1 MQRTSPSR
9 PHLGSS
15 GAAAWVASAAT
26 AWVVLG
32 VASCG
37 GAPEVPQLGRPN
49 IVLVTVDTLRA
60 DHLGCYGYFRDTTPN
75 IDALAKESVVFDQ
88 AYAVMATTLPSHAS
102 MFTARYPLEHGILAN
117 LMHGGN
123 PFGWKDGMLSFA
135 QVAKDAGYTTAGFVS
150 AAPLKSQS
158 GIAEG
163 FDTWSEP
170 EGVERQAEATMVDV
184 LGWLAS
190 KPKEPYFLWVHF
202 YDPHWKHK
210 APAPF
215 DTLFHTDGPDPKL
228 DAWLAER
235 QIGDEAMRS
244 NARKTTQ
251 TLKAINDYCGEVRYT
266 DSHVGVLI
274 DRLRS
279 SGELDRSV
287 FVLTADHGEGLNQ
300 HDWPAHGLVWDEQLR
315 VPLVMRF
322 PPAAKVAPARVGHLV
337 SLVDLF
343 PTVLARLEP
352 WEAPS
357 RREFS
362 KLATGTDVLAPGFV
376 ERPIFAQRTG
386 RELEDDPGEMYS
398 ITTREWKYIHEPEVG
413 DKLFDRRKDPHELD
427 NLAERDTK
435 TAERVHGITMVMI
448 RGQTARGAALGT
460 AEAGAMDPEV
470 LRQMQALGYLGGDDG
485 RSDFEAN
492 ETPAP
497 ANPKPDSE
505 PRTEEPDGEL
515 IDGEESK
522 APGDAPRKEP

>member
-1 MQRTSPSR
+1 MHRTSPSR
-9 PHLGSS
+9 PHLAAPR
-15 GAAAWVASAAT
+15 AAAWIAVWA
-26 AWVVLG
+26 LG
-32 VASCG
+32 AASCG
-37 GAPEVPQLGRPN
+37 DAPPKPRVERPN
-49 IVLVTVDTLRA
+49 IVLVTIDTLRA
-60 DHLGCYGYFRDTTPN
+60 DHLGCYGYFRDTSPN

-102 MFTARYPLEHGILAN
+102 MLTARYPLEHGILAN

-123 PFGWKDGMLSFA
+123 AFGWKEGMVSFA

-150 AAPLKSQS
+150 AAPLKKQS
-158 GIAEG
+158 GISAG
-163 FDTWSEP
+163 FDVWTEP
-170 EGVERQAEATMVDV
+170 EGVERQAEATMGDV
-184 LGWLAS
+184 LGWLES

-215 DTLFHTDGPDPKL
+215 DTLFHSDEPDPKL

-235 QIGDEAMRS
+235 HIGDEALRS
-244 NARKTTQ
+244 NSRKTTK
-251 TLKAINDYCGEVRYT
+251 TRKAINDYCGEVRYT
-266 DSHVGVLI
+266 DSQVGVLV
-274 DRLRS
+274 DRLRK

-300 HDWPAHGLVWDEQLR
+300 HDWTAHGLVWDEQLH

-357 RREFS
+357 RREFL
-362 KLATGTDVLAPGFV
+362 KLATGTDVLAPAFV

-386 RELEDDPGEMYS
+386 RELAEDPGEMYAL
-398 ITTREWKYIHEPEVG
+398 TTREWKYIHEPEVG
-413 DKLFDRRKDPHELD
+413 DKLFDRRKDPHELE

-435 TAERVHGITMVMI
+435 TAERVHGMTMLLI

-460 AEAGAMDPEV
+460 AEAGEMDPET
-470 LRQMQALGYLGGDDG
+470 LRQLRELGYLGGDDG
-485 RSDFEAN
+485 RSEFGAA
-492 ETPAP
+492 ETQDPA
-497 ANPKPDSE
+497 KS
-505 PRTEEPDGEL
+505 EPDGDEP
-515 IDGEESK
+515 K